1 MAIVFDVAA
10 MIDAA
15 QIMADMH
22 VICIEG
28 DMLLLSLKWIE
39 CRTSSGSKMKKGQ
52 KKGRNGRADDSPAE
66 LLHYWYYPLSW

>member
-22 VICIEG
+22 EICIGG
-28 DMLLLSLKWIE
+28 DMLVVVVGIRMEW
-39 CRTSSGSKMKKGQ
+39 
-52 KKGRNGRADDSPAE
+52 
-66 LLHYWYYPLSW
+66 